1 MVNLDLPSFLHFLHA
16 VAHKKD
22 RIPSI
27 SHMWSGMVTYPV
39 LVTQSLGAILW
50 AKLKFNLCTTSQAHL
65 AYDRTGVRRIHLS

>member
-39 LVTQSLGAILW
+39 LVTQSLVAILW
-50 AKLKFNLCTTSQAHL
+50 AKLKFNFVYNFTSTFSLRQNWG
-65 AYDRTGVRRIHLS
+65 T